1 MARRRL
7 LTGDERRRLFDPPVQ
22 ETAIIGHYTLSAEDV
37 ELVGRRYGPANRLG
51 LAAQIALMRHP
62 GFGLQ
67 PEIGLPDVILQYL
80 AAQLFVDPS
89 SFSAYGQRAQ
99 TRTDHAD
106 LVARYLGIRPFRR
119 GDLALALNLAAQAAE
134 YTDRGE
140 PIVRALMV
148 GLKGERFILP
158 SGDTL
163 ERAGLAGRARAR
175 KAAAAAIVEG
185 LSSAELTRLDELV
198 INNPDFGMTP
208 LAWLRNFEEAPTAAN
223 INGLLERLRY
233 VRGIGIHPVV
243 GGAIPEFRFAQFVR
257 EGGVAP
263 AFLLSD
269 YSVNRR
275 RATLTAAVIDLEAR
289 LADAAIQM
297 FDRLIGGMFTRARRG
312 RERRYQD
319 SIQSVG
325 QLMRLFGATIT
336 ALDEAVQNGG
346 DPLELIDEAVG
357 WHRLVAAKAQV
368 DALADLAGEDAL
380 VTATER
386 YATLRRFS
394 PAFLDAFTFKASG
407 TGTALI
413 KAIDVIRD
421 ANTRKSRDLS
431 DGVPLPFPNR
441 QWKRLITESGRID
454 RRRYEIAIMATLRDR
469 LRAGDVWIEGTRN
482 YQRFDAY
489 LLGRRDAAKV
499 ADVLPFDSNAASY
512 LADRA
517 RNLDWRLRRFAKQLK
532 TNKLEGVSLER
543 DRLKLQQMP
552 PVTPPEAE
560 ALDRKLDTLLPRV
573 RITELLLE
581 VAERTGF
588 LNAFRDLRS
597 GKEHDNP
604 STVLAAILA
613 DGTNLGLERMANA
626 SEGVSYAQLAWTHN
640 WYLSPEN
647 YQAALAMIISAHH
660 ELPFARHWGAGTS
673 SSSDGQF
680 FRSGRSRSGAAD
692 VNAKYGAEPGVK
704 IYSHLSDHFAS
715 FGSRIMSATAGEAP
729 YVLDGLVLGAGNLPL
744 HEHYTDTGGATDH
757 VFALCHLLGFRFAP
771 RLRDIGDR
779 KLGSIAAPST
789 YKGIENLMGRTIKT
803 AAIEADWDD
812 IVRIVA
818 SIKDGTVAPSVI
830 LRKLAAYKRQ
840 NRLDFALAELGR
852 IERTLFTLD
861 WLEQPELRRACQA
874 GLNKGEARHTLAAAI
889 YTNRQGRF
897 TDRSL
902 ENQEFRASGL
912 NLLIAA
918 ISYWNTVYLDRAAQH
933 LNAVGT
939 TFDAALLAHLSPMGW
954 AHISLTGDYL
964 WEQARRLPAGEFH
977 PLNEPMA
984 RLRGDNHGMAEP
996 ASSHFHNDS
1005 TSNPWRAASPT
1016 FTTCASG
1023 AGWRR

>member
-37 ELVGRRYGPANRLG
+37 ELVGRRYGPANRFG

-421 ANTRKSRDLS
+421 ANTRKSRDLP

-984 RLRGDNHGMAEP
+984 RLKRVA
-996 ASSHFHNDS
+996 
-1005 TSNPWRAASPT
+1005 
-1016 FTTCASG
+1016 
-1023 AGWRR
+1023 

>member
-421 ANTRKSRDLS
+421 ANTRKSRDLP

-939 TFDAALLAHLSPMGW
+939 TFDAALLTHLSPMGW

-984 RLRGDNHGMAEP
+984 RLKRVA
-996 ASSHFHNDS
+996 
-1005 TSNPWRAASPT
+1005 
-1016 FTTCASG
+1016 
-1023 AGWRR
+1023 

>member
-394 PAFLDAFTFKASG
+394 PAFLDDFPFKASG

-421 ANTRKSRDLS
+421 ANTRKSRDLP

-984 RLRGDNHGMAEP
+984 RLKRVA
-996 ASSHFHNDS
+996 
-1005 TSNPWRAASPT
+1005 
-1016 FTTCASG
+1016 
-1023 AGWRR
+1023 

>member
-357 WHRLVAAKAQV
+357 WHRLVAARAQV

-421 ANTRKSRDLS
+421 ANTRKSRDLP

-984 RLRGDNHGMAEP
+984 RLKRVA
-996 ASSHFHNDS
+996 
-1005 TSNPWRAASPT
+1005 
-1016 FTTCASG
+1016 
-1023 AGWRR
+1023 

>member
-22 ETAIIGHYTLSAEDV
+22 ETAIIGHYTLSEEDV

-421 ANTRKSRDLS
+421 ANTRKSRDLP

-984 RLRGDNHGMAEP
+984 RLKRVA
-996 ASSHFHNDS
+996 
-1005 TSNPWRAASPT
+1005 
-1016 FTTCASG
+1016 
-1023 AGWRR
+1023 

>member
-386 YATLRRFS
+386 YATLRRLS

-421 ANTRKSRDLS
+421 ANTRKSRDLP

-789 YKGIENLMGRTIKT
+789 YKGIKNLMGRTIKT

-984 RLRGDNHGMAEP
+984 RLKRVA
-996 ASSHFHNDS
+996 
-1005 TSNPWRAASPT
+1005 
-1016 FTTCASG
+1016 
-1023 AGWRR
+1023 

>member
-421 ANTRKSRDLS
+421 ANTRKSRDLP

-789 YKGIENLMGRTIKT
+789 YKGIKNLMGRTIKT

-918 ISYWNTVYLDRAAQH
+918 ISYWNTVYLDRAAKH

-984 RLRGDNHGMAEP
+984 RLKRVA
-996 ASSHFHNDS
+996 
-1005 TSNPWRAASPT
+1005 
-1016 FTTCASG
+1016 
-1023 AGWRR
+1023 

>member
-357 WHRLVAAKAQV
+357 WHRLVAARAQV

-421 ANTRKSRDLS
+421 ANTRKSRDLP

-499 ADVLPFDSNAASY
+499 ADVLLFDSNAASY

-984 RLRGDNHGMAEP
+984 RLKRVA
-996 ASSHFHNDS
+996 
-1005 TSNPWRAASPT
+1005 
-1016 FTTCASG
+1016 
-1023 AGWRR
+1023 

>member
-289 LADAAIQM
+289 LADAAIHM

-336 ALDEAVQNGG
+336 ALDEAAQNGG

-421 ANTRKSRDLS
+421 ANTRKSRDLP

-918 ISYWNTVYLDRAAQH
+918 ISYWNTVYLDRAAKH

-984 RLRGDNHGMAEP
+984 RLKRVA
-996 ASSHFHNDS
+996 
-1005 TSNPWRAASPT
+1005 
-1016 FTTCASG
+1016 
-1023 AGWRR
+1023 

>member
-368 DALADLAGEDAL
+368 DVLADLAGEDAL

-421 ANTRKSRDLS
+421 ANTRKSRDLP

-680 FRSGRSRSGAAD
+680 FRSGRNRSGAAD

-984 RLRGDNHGMAEP
+984 RLKRVA
-996 ASSHFHNDS
+996 
-1005 TSNPWRAASPT
+1005 
-1016 FTTCASG
+1016 
-1023 AGWRR
+1023 

>member
-1 MARRRL
+1 MASLQCKPLWCQFCYSPQRESKMARRRL

-357 WHRLVAAKAQV
+357 WHRLVAAKAHV

-421 ANTRKSRDLS
+421 ANTRKSRDLP

-984 RLRGDNHGMAEP
+984 RLKRVA
-996 ASSHFHNDS
+996 
-1005 TSNPWRAASPT
+1005 
-1016 FTTCASG
+1016 
-1023 AGWRR
+1023 

>member
-185 LSSAELTRLDELV
+185 LSSAELARLDELV

-421 ANTRKSRDLS
+421 ANTRKSRDLP

-984 RLRGDNHGMAEP
+984 RLKRVA
-996 ASSHFHNDS
+996 
-1005 TSNPWRAASPT
+1005 
-1016 FTTCASG
+1016 
-1023 AGWRR
+1023 

>member
-297 FDRLIGGMFTRARRG
+297 FDRFIGGMFTRARRG

-421 ANTRKSRDLS
+421 ANTRKSRDLP

-984 RLRGDNHGMAEP
+984 RLKRVA
-996 ASSHFHNDS
+996 
-1005 TSNPWRAASPT
+1005 
-1016 FTTCASG
+1016 
-1023 AGWRR
+1023 

>member
-1 MARRRL
+1 MASLQCKPLWCQFCYSPQRESKMARRRL

-37 ELVGRRYGPANRLG
+37 ESVGRRYGPANRLG

-119 GDLALALNLAAQAAE
+119 GDLALALNRAAQAAE

-386 YATLRRFS
+386 YATLRRLS
-394 PAFLDAFTFKASG
+394 PAFLDTFTFKASG

-421 ANTRKSRDLS
+421 ANTRKSRDLP

-789 YKGIENLMGRTIKT
+789 YKGIKNLMGRTIKT

-818 SIKDGTVAPSVI
+818 SIKDGTVAPSAI

-984 RLRGDNHGMAEP
+984 RLKRVA
-996 ASSHFHNDS
+996 
-1005 TSNPWRAASPT
+1005 
-1016 FTTCASG
+1016 
-1023 AGWRR
+1023 

>member
-1 MARRRL
+1 MERRRL
-7 LTGDERRRLFDPPVQ
+7 LNGDERLRLFDPPVQ

-119 GDLALALNLAAQAAE
+119 GDLALALNLPAQAAE

-421 ANTRKSRDLS
+421 ANTRKSRDLP

-680 FRSGRSRSGAAD
+680 FRTGRSRSGAAD

-984 RLRGDNHGMAEP
+984 RLKRVA
-996 ASSHFHNDS
+996 
-1005 TSNPWRAASPT
+1005 
-1016 FTTCASG
+1016 
-1023 AGWRR
+1023 

>member
-1 MARRRL
+1 
-7 LTGDERRRLFDPPVQ
+7 
-22 ETAIIGHYTLSAEDV
+22 
-37 ELVGRRYGPANRLG
+37 
-51 LAAQIALMRHP
+51 MRHP

-233 VRGIGIHPVV
+233 VRGISVDPAV

-312 RERRYQD
+312 RERRYKD

-421 ANTRKSRDLS
+421 ANTRKSRDLP

-789 YKGIENLMGRTIKT
+789 YKGIENLTGRTIKT

-812 IVRIVA
+812 IVR
-818 SIKDGTVAPSVI
+818 P
-830 LRKLAAYKRQ
+830 RR
-840 NRLDFALAELGR
+840 FAG
-852 IERTLFTLD
+852 
-861 WLEQPELRRACQA
+861 P
-874 GLNKGEARHTLAAAI
+874 
-889 YTNRQGRF
+889 
-897 TDRSL
+897 
-902 ENQEFRASGL
+902 
-912 NLLIAA
+912 
-918 ISYWNTVYLDRAAQH
+918 
-933 LNAVGT
+933 
-939 TFDAALLAHLSPMGW
+939 
-954 AHISLTGDYL
+954 
-964 WEQARRLPAGEFH
+964 
-977 PLNEPMA
+977 
-984 RLRGDNHGMAEP
+984 
-996 ASSHFHNDS
+996 
-1005 TSNPWRAASPT
+1005 
-1016 FTTCASG
+1016 
-1023 AGWRR
+1023 

>member
-7 LTGDERRRLFDPPVQ
+7 LTGDERQRLFDPPV
-22 ETAIIGHYTLSAEDV
+22 EEIAIIGHYTLSAEDV

-208 LAWLRNFEEAPTAAN
+208 LAWLRNFKEAPTAAN

-233 VRGIGIHPVV
+233 VRGISVDPAV
-243 GGAIPEFRFAQFVR
+243 GGAIPEFRFTQFLR

-289 LADAAIQM
+289 LADAAVQM

-346 DPLELIDEAVG
+346 DPFELIDEAVG
-357 WHRLVAAKAQV
+357 WHRLVAARAQV

-421 ANTRKSRDLS
+421 ANTRKSRDLP

-441 QWKRLITESGRID
+441 QWKRLITENGRID

-482 YQRFDAY
+482 YQCFDAY

-499 ADVLPFDSNAASY
+499 ADALPFDSNAASY
-512 LADRA
+512 LADRS

-532 TNKLEGVSLER
+532 ANKLEGVSLER
-543 DRLKLQQMP
+543 DRLKLQKMP

-640 WYLSPEN
+640 WYLSPDN

-692 VNAKYGAEPGVK
+692 VNAKYGTEPGVK

-771 RLRDIGDR
+771 RLRDIADR

-789 YKGIENLMGRTIKT
+789 YKGIESLMGRTIKT
-803 AAIEADWDD
+803 AAIEADWGD

-918 ISYWNTVYLDRAAQH
+918 ISYWNTVYLDRAAKH

-984 RLRGDNHGMAEP
+984 RLKRVA
-996 ASSHFHNDS
+996 
-1005 TSNPWRAASPT
+1005 
-1016 FTTCASG
+1016 
-1023 AGWRR
+1023 

>member
-163 ERAGLAGRARAR
+163 ERAGLAGRACAR

-421 ANTRKSRDLS
+421 ANTRKSRDLP

-984 RLRGDNHGMAEP
+984 RLKRVA
-996 ASSHFHNDS
+996 
-1005 TSNPWRAASPT
+1005 
-1016 FTTCASG
+1016 
-1023 AGWRR
+1023 

>member
-421 ANTRKSRDLS
+421 ANTRKSRDLP

-454 RRRYEIAIMATLRDR
+454 RRRYEIVIMATLRDR

-984 RLRGDNHGMAEP
+984 RLKRVA
-996 ASSHFHNDS
+996 
-1005 TSNPWRAASPT
+1005 
-1016 FTTCASG
+1016 
-1023 AGWRR
+1023 

>member
-140 PIVRALMV
+140 PIVRAVMV

-421 ANTRKSRDLS
+421 ANTRKSRDLP

-984 RLRGDNHGMAEP
+984 RLKRVA
-996 ASSHFHNDS
+996 
-1005 TSNPWRAASPT
+1005 
-1016 FTTCASG
+1016 
-1023 AGWRR
+1023 

>member
-198 INNPDFGMTP
+198 TNNPDFGMTP

-386 YATLRRFS
+386 YATLRRLS
-394 PAFLDAFTFKASG
+394 PAFLDTFTFKASG

-421 ANTRKSRDLS
+421 ANTRKSRDLP

-789 YKGIENLMGRTIKT
+789 YKGIKNLMGRTIKT

-984 RLRGDNHGMAEP
+984 RLKRVA
-996 ASSHFHNDS
+996 
-1005 TSNPWRAASPT
+1005 
-1016 FTTCASG
+1016 
-1023 AGWRR
+1023 

>member
-421 ANTRKSRDLS
+421 ANTRKSRDLP

-779 KLGSIAAPST
+779 RLGSIAAPST
-789 YKGIENLMGRTIKT
+789 YKGIKNLMGRTIKT

-984 RLRGDNHGMAEP
+984 RLKRVA
-996 ASSHFHNDS
+996 
-1005 TSNPWRAASPT
+1005 
-1016 FTTCASG
+1016 
-1023 AGWRR
+1023 

>member
-257 EGGVAP
+257 EDGVAP

-421 ANTRKSRDLS
+421 ANTRKSRDLP

-469 LRAGDVWIEGTRN
+469 LRAGDVWIGGTRN

-789 YKGIENLMGRTIKT
+789 YKGIKNLMGRTIKT

-984 RLRGDNHGMAEP
+984 RLKRVA
-996 ASSHFHNDS
+996 
-1005 TSNPWRAASPT
+1005 
-1016 FTTCASG
+1016 
-1023 AGWRR
+1023 

>member
-312 RERRYQD
+312 RKRRYQD

-386 YATLRRFS
+386 YATLRRLS
-394 PAFLDAFTFKASG
+394 PAFLDTFTFKASG

-421 ANTRKSRDLS
+421 ANTRKSRDLP

-499 ADVLPFDSNAASY
+499 ADVLPFGSNAASY

-984 RLRGDNHGMAEP
+984 RLKRVA
-996 ASSHFHNDS
+996 
-1005 TSNPWRAASPT
+1005 
-1016 FTTCASG
+1016 
-1023 AGWRR
+1023 

>member
-208 LAWLRNFEEAPTAAN
+208 LAWLRNFEEARTAAN

-421 ANTRKSRDLS
+421 ANTRKSRDLP

-789 YKGIENLMGRTIKT
+789 YKGIKNLMGRTIKT

-818 SIKDGTVAPSVI
+818 SIKDGSVAPSVI

-984 RLRGDNHGMAEP
+984 RLKRVA
-996 ASSHFHNDS
+996 
-1005 TSNPWRAASPT
+1005 
-1016 FTTCASG
+1016 
-1023 AGWRR
+1023 

>member
-312 RERRYQD
+312 RKRRYQD

-386 YATLRRFS
+386 YATLRRLS
-394 PAFLDAFTFKASG
+394 PAFLDTFTFKASG

-421 ANTRKSRDLS
+421 ANTRKSRDLP

-789 YKGIENLMGRTIKT
+789 YKGIKNLMGRTIKT
-803 AAIEADWDD
+803 AAIEAEWDD

-984 RLRGDNHGMAEP
+984 RLKRVA
-996 ASSHFHNDS
+996 
-1005 TSNPWRAASPT
+1005 
-1016 FTTCASG
+1016 
-1023 AGWRR
+1023 

>member
-421 ANTRKSRDLS
+421 ANTRKSRDLP

-499 ADVLPFDSNAASY
+499 ADVLPFDSNAASD

-779 KLGSIAAPST
+779 RLGSIAAPST
-789 YKGIENLMGRTIKT
+789 YKGIKNLMGRTIKT

-984 RLRGDNHGMAEP
+984 RLKRVA
-996 ASSHFHNDS
+996 
-1005 TSNPWRAASPT
+1005 
-1016 FTTCASG
+1016 
-1023 AGWRR
+1023 

>member
-421 ANTRKSRDLS
+421 ANTRKSRDLP

-840 NRLDFALAELGR
+840 NRLDFALAELGC

-984 RLRGDNHGMAEP
+984 RLKRVA
-996 ASSHFHNDS
+996 
-1005 TSNPWRAASPT
+1005 
-1016 FTTCASG
+1016 
-1023 AGWRR
+1023 

>member
-325 QLMRLFGATIT
+325 KLMRLFGATIT

-421 ANTRKSRDLS
+421 ANTRKSRDLP

-984 RLRGDNHGMAEP
+984 RLKRVA
-996 ASSHFHNDS
+996 
-1005 TSNPWRAASPT
+1005 
-1016 FTTCASG
+1016 
-1023 AGWRR
+1023 

>member
-257 EGGVAP
+257 EGSVAP

-421 ANTRKSRDLS
+421 ANTRKSRDLP

-984 RLRGDNHGMAEP
+984 RLKRVA
-996 ASSHFHNDS
+996 
-1005 TSNPWRAASPT
+1005 
-1016 FTTCASG
+1016 
-1023 AGWRR
+1023 

>member
-289 LADAAIQM
+289 LADAAIHM

-336 ALDEAVQNGG
+336 ALDEAAQNGG

-421 ANTRKSRDLS
+421 ANTRKSRDLP

-984 RLRGDNHGMAEP
+984 RLKRVA
-996 ASSHFHNDS
+996 
-1005 TSNPWRAASPT
+1005 
-1016 FTTCASG
+1016 
-1023 AGWRR
+1023 

>member
-7 LTGDERRRLFDPPVQ
+7 LTGDERQRLFDPPV
-22 ETAIIGHYTLSAEDV
+22 EEIAIIGHYTLSAEDV

-421 ANTRKSRDLS
+421 ANTRKSRDLP

-984 RLRGDNHGMAEP
+984 RLKRVA
-996 ASSHFHNDS
+996 
-1005 TSNPWRAASPT
+1005 
-1016 FTTCASG
+1016 
-1023 AGWRR
+1023 

>member
-386 YATLRRFS
+386 YATLRRLS
-394 PAFLDAFTFKASG
+394 PAFLDTFTFKASG

-421 ANTRKSRDLS
+421 ANTRKSRDLP

-499 ADVLPFDSNAASY
+499 ADVLPFGSNAASY

-789 YKGIENLMGRTIKT
+789 YKGIKNLMGRTIKT

-984 RLRGDNHGMAEP
+984 RLKRVA
-996 ASSHFHNDS
+996 
-1005 TSNPWRAASPT
+1005 
-1016 FTTCASG
+1016 
-1023 AGWRR
+1023 

>member
-386 YATLRRFS
+386 YATLRRLS
-394 PAFLDAFTFKASG
+394 PAFLDTFTFKASG

-421 ANTRKSRDLS
+421 ANTRKSRDLP

-626 SEGVSYAQLAWTHN
+626 SGGVSYAQLAWTHN

-789 YKGIENLMGRTIKT
+789 YKGIKNLMGRTIKT

-984 RLRGDNHGMAEP
+984 RLKRVA
-996 ASSHFHNDS
+996 
-1005 TSNPWRAASPT
+1005 
-1016 FTTCASG
+1016 
-1023 AGWRR
+1023 

>member
-386 YATLRRFS
+386 YATLRRLS

-421 ANTRKSRDLS
+421 ANTRKSRDLP

-984 RLRGDNHGMAEP
+984 RLKRVA
-996 ASSHFHNDS
+996 
-1005 TSNPWRAASPT
+1005 
-1016 FTTCASG
+1016 
-1023 AGWRR
+1023 

>member
-421 ANTRKSRDLS
+421 ANTRKSRDLP

-939 TFDAALLAHLSPMGW
+939 TFDAALLAHLSSMGW

-984 RLRGDNHGMAEP
+984 RLKRVA
-996 ASSHFHNDS
+996 
-1005 TSNPWRAASPT
+1005 
-1016 FTTCASG
+1016 
-1023 AGWRR
+1023 